1 MTTPSRP
8 ASGPEPDSHADSAL
22 GRAAHRLLFTVVSR
36 CPPRLRDAALRR
48 IFDSTHN
55 SGEDPWSVDSDP
67 YEVFKRQQLVDAVP
81 ESADI
86 VLELGCSIGANLR
99 DLAVARAD
107 ATIVGCDVSPRA
119 IDTARRITDG
129 LANVRL
135 SVTPAATD
143 IPGTVPSGMDVL
155 VLSEVLYYMGGASG
169 IERTL
174 GPVSASLHDGG
185 TVVMV
190 HSADDAPALHDTAV
204 RVLGLQ
210 VDETGW
216 RSPPGDA
223 RSFLLTRAHRPG

>member
-1 MTTPSRP
+1 MTT
-8 ASGPEPDSHADSAL
+8 EKDSHADSWF
-22 GRAAHRLLFTVVSR
+22 GRTAHRLLFGVVSR
-36 CPPRLRDAALRR
+36 CPPRVRDAALRR

-55 SGEDPWSVDSDP
+55 SGEDPWSVDSDS
-67 YEVFKRQQLVDAVP
+67 YEVFKRQQLIAAVP
-81 ESADI
+81 ASAGT

-99 DLAVARAD
+99 DLAEAHPD

-119 IDTARRITDG
+119 IDAARRVTDG

-135 SVTPAATD
+135 SVTPAAAD

-155 VLSEVLYYMGGASG
+155 VLSEVLYYMGGAAG

-174 GPVSASLHDGG
+174 GPVSGSLQGGG

-204 RVLGLQ
+204 RVLGLR
-210 VDETGW
+210 VDESRW
-216 RSPPGDA
+216 YAPPGDA
-223 RSFLLTRAHRPG
+223 RSFLLTRAHRPA